1 MEGLMEIRID
11 KEELQ
16 KAVSR
21 VQSII
26 EKRSNMPILSMIL
39 ISAAG
44 SDITLSA
51 TDLEISLQQKIPAQ
65 VVTPGSVT
73 IPGRKLFEILKES
86 KNPAI
91 QIREKENNRIFLT
104 DDQAR
109 FNLASLSADEYP
121 VFTEPEGV
129 DMLEIDS
136 AVLREMINKTIY
148 AVTLEEAGFKLSGIY
163 TEKVSRE
170 DKTFLRMVSTDG
182 HRLSLID
189 KEVKNIEKIKLDT
202 GVMIPKKGMSE
213 LSKLAGEAGSLL
225 LGFRQN
231 SCVARKEDAI
241 IMIRLLE
248 TKFPD
253 YHAVIPKKEK
263 AIARVSRE
271 LLLDGMKKMSILASD
286 TYRGVK
292 LSVEKGSIELV
303 SINPDLGDAQE
314 RLEADF
320 SGESL
325 EAGFNSRYFIDA
337 LQSMES
343 ETVDLG
349 FIDNSSP
356 CMIKGKD
363 DPGFMGLIMPMRL

>member
-1 MEGLMEIRID
+1 MEIKLD
-11 KEELQ
+11 KEELY
-16 KAVSR
+16 KAVSK

-39 ISAAG
+39 VSASG
-44 SDITLSA
+44 SDLSLSA
-51 TDLEISLQQKIPAQ
+51 TDLEISLQQRIPAQ
-65 VVTPGSVT
+65 VIAPGNVT

-86 KNPAI
+86 KNPQI
-91 QIREKENNRIFLT
+91 HIREKENNWIFVS
-104 DDQAR
+104 DEQAR

-121 VFTEPEGV
+121 VFMEPEGV
-129 DMLEIDS
+129 DMLEVDG

-148 AVTLEEAGFKLSGIY
+148 AVTLEEAGFKLSGIF
-163 TEKVSRE
+163 TEKVVE
-170 DKTFLRMVSTDG
+170 QEKAFLRMVSTDG

-189 KEVKNIEKIKLDT
+189 KEVKNIEKIKMDN

-213 LSKLAGEAGSLL
+213 LSKLAGEGGSVL

-231 SCVARKEDAI
+231 NCVAKKDNSI
-241 IMIRLLE
+241 IVIRLLE

-253 YHAVIPKKEK
+253 YHAVIPKKAK
-263 AIARVSRE
+263 LIATVNRE
-271 LLLDGMKKMSILASD
+271 VLLDGMKKMSILANE

-292 LSVEKGSIELV
+292 IALEKGSMELV

-314 RLEADF
+314 RIEVDF
-320 SGESL
+320 KGEGL
-325 EAGFNSRYFIDA
+325 EAGFNSRYFIDI
-337 LQSMES
+337 LQNMDS
-343 ETVDLG
+343 ETVELG

-363 DPGFMGLIMPMRL
+363 DPGFLGLIMPMRL